1 MMSSPGSNLRF
12 LFAVL
17 VIGFAAPMIF
27 ERHGAAAQQATLD
40 QLEAKLQKQYAA
52 IEDLF
57 AHGPAKQ
64 IYPPDFRERL
74 RLWQD
79 DLAKS
84 FAEAG
89 KTIDEILKLNPPD
102 AEQWRERSDTMWL
115 YSQPI
120 SPPSSRT
127 VYGAGEVQKKARLVD
142 APAAAYP
149 AEARAAKAGGEVRLR
164 LVLASDGTVK
174 YIFPMKPLKHG
185 LTEAAIEA
193 TRHLKFEPAIRGGK
207 PASQFATL
215 SYEFKKGQGLP
226 PYFPQHEFYF

>member
-1 MMSSPGSNLRF
+1 MGHTKVKARRLLPL
-12 LFAVL
+12 L
-17 VIGFAAPMIF
+17 VISLAASMMF
-27 ERHGAAAQQATLD
+27 LSHGAAAQQATLP
-40 QLEAKLQKQYAA
+40 QLEATLEKQYAA
-52 IEDLF
+52 IQDTLYNS
-57 AHGPAKQ
+57 PAKLTE
-64 IYPPDFRERL
+64 PRDFRERL
-74 RLWQD
+74 RMWQD
-79 DLAKS
+79 HLARS
-84 FAEAG
+84 FADAG

-102 AEQWRERSDTMWL
+102 VEKWRERSDTMWL

-127 VYGAGEVQKKARLVD
+127 VYGASEVTKKASLVD

-149 AEARAAKAGGEVRLR
+149 DEARAAKAEGEVRLR
-164 LVLASDGTVK
+164 VVLASDGTVK

-193 TRHLKFEPAIRGGK
+193 TRQLKFEPAIRDDK

-215 SYEFKKGQGLP
+215 SYEFKKGRGLP